1 MSDTVITE
9 YDVIISGGG
18 LSGLL
23 TAIGLINETPEL
35 SIAIIETVSLPS
47 LDAVPNDFKSSD
59 FKSDT
64 AAQELNQRSNQISE
78 QSQTA
83 NFDDRCLALSYGS
96 LQLLNHWQVWKNLK
110 PTAWPIK
117 TIVTSDRGHLGKTIM
132 RSQQYN
138 LNAMGYVAAMRNMG
152 HAFTTTLN
160 ELQAAL
166 ASTQKNK
173 QQVTWY
179 KPNTIQQLSQ
189 HPEHI
194 QVVLDDAQTLHGKL
208 LVVAEGGMSPTRQ
221 KLNISTST
229 QAYKQNAIIANIQ
242 VTKNN
247 KVNSVLATDN
257 RADKNNKEEQSQLDG
272 HTAFERFTT
281 SGPIAFLPINKDEYS
296 VVWCVKP
303 EDVDNIM
310 ALSESDFCQQLQN
323 AFGHAGGV
331 ITKTSKRESYPLGLT
346 KAETIISDRV
356 ALVGNSAHTIHPIA
370 GQGFNLGLRD
380 VASLVKQIKAAVNSS
395 VDKSQNDIGSFV
407 VLNNYQAA
415 RQHDINR
422 IAGFTDLLV
431 RMFGLEGRLPALTRT
446 LALLALQK
454 VSSLQQWF
462 ALHFM
467 SSKVIK

>member
-1 MSDTVITE
+1 
-9 YDVIISGGG
+9 VIISGGG

-35 SIAIIETVSLPS
+35 SIAIIEPVSQPS

-59 FKSDT
+59 FKSRDFKSDT
-64 AAQELNQRSNQISE
+64 AAQELNQRSS

-96 LQLLNHWQVWKNLK
+96 LQLLNHWQVWDNLK
-110 PTAWPIK
+110 PSAWPIK

-132 RSQQYN
+132 RSDQYD

-160 ELQAAL
+160 ELQAPL

-179 KPNTIQQLSQ
+179 KPNTIKQLSQ
-189 HPEHI
+189 YPDHI
-194 QVVLDDAQTLHGKL
+194 QVVLDDDQTLHGKL
-208 LVVAEGGMSPTRQ
+208 LVVTEGGMSPTRQ

-229 QAYKQNAIIANIQ
+229 EAYQQNAIIANIK

-247 KVNSVLATDN
+247 KVNSILASKDRGDSDTNTKDT
-257 RADKNNKEEQSQLDG
+257 QPQLDG

-310 ALSESDFCQQLQN
+310 ALSQADFCQQLQN

-331 ITKTSKRESYPLGLT
+331 ITKASKRESYPLGLT

-380 VASLVKQIKAAVNSS
+380 VASLVKQIKAAVDSS

-407 VLNNYQAA
+407 TLNNYQAA

-431 RMFGLEGRLPALTRT
+431 RMFGLEGRLPALSRT

-467 SSKVIK
+467 SSKTVK